1 MLPRPLKSFRFTRDR
16 GIAENDPSKNLEGAG
31 EKSSILPLFSRRHE
45 KFEADL
51 VTALAARGKSFFG
64 IEAHLVRLTMLTVQ
78 HSINPR
84 LRNHLPRL
92 V

>member
-1 MLPRPLKSFRFTRDR
+1 MRGVAEFGPFDPLHEPGKQRNR
-16 GIAENDPSKNLEGAG
+16 NL
-31 EKSSILPLFSRRHE
+31 ILPLFSRRHE

-51 VTALAARGKSFFG
+51 VSALAAGGKSFFG
-64 IEAHLVRLTMLTVQ
+64 IEAHLVRLAMLTVQ

-84 LRNHLPRL
+84 LRNYLPRL